1 MLDFHTD
8 VGKLINFSRSNRL
21 WKDLWGYLRLE
32 NLNWVQALNNQHK
45 VKDNKHCASIAIQMV

>member
-8 VGKLINFSRSNRL
+8 MDKLINFSRSKRL

-45 VKDNKHCASIAIQMV
+45 V